1 MFRRII
7 INKRSPVYHVLY
19 KKKEIEKIHI
29 ENKQLKQTIDKANDK
44 IKELRDTIWYFCLP
58 CILLLAFTKK

>member
-1 MFRRII
+1 MFHRI
-7 INKRSPVYHVLY
+7 INKRSPLYQVLY
-19 KKKEIEKIHI
+19 KNKKIHI
-29 ENKQLKQTIDKANDK
+29 ENKQLIQKINNANDK